1 MAKLAATETTMGELH
16 VLVAQTMMARIA
28 NPELCTPADLSA
40 AIRFLKDNA
49 ISCVVDKDN
58 HMGALAE
65 ELKGSHP
72 TAVADDHEL
81 MAALGN
87 TENVLQF
94 KSNG

>member
-1 MAKLAATETTMGELH
+1 MASATETQLGELH
-16 VLVAQTMMARIA
+16 ILVAQTMMARIA

-65 ELKGSHP
+65 ELAGSHP
-72 TAVADDHEL
+72 DAVAQDDEL
-81 MAALGN
+81 VKALGDA
-87 TENVLQF
+87 ENVMQF
-94 KSNG
+94 RQRG